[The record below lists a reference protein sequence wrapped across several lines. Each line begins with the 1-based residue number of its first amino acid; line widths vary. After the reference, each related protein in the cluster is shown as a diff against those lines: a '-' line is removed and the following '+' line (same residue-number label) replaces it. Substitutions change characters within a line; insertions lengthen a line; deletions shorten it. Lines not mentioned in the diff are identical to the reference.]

1 MIFRVPD
8 QGLRPVLDLQELRY
22 CALRNKRVQVATPQ
36 KSDTRL
42 ILVVDDDRRY
52 RAFVSDVLQRAG
64 FETREAS
71 TGQAAIS
78 SVREERPAAV
88 LLDVILP
95 GATGYEICRELK
107 DEHGPELPIVFVTG
121 ERTEAADKVAGILV
135 GGDDYIVKPFDPD
148 ELIVRVRRLID
159 RSPSRTQSMPRA
171 DSPAQLTR
179 RETEVLRLLAQ
190 GLSAGDIARELVISS
205 NTVATH
211 IQRILGKLGVHSR
224 TQAVALAYELGLVGT
239 ILSQ

>member
-1 MIFRVPD
+1 MTTRHTPD
-8 QGLRPVLDLQELRY
+8 P
-22 CALRNKRVQVATPQ
+22 
-36 KSDTRL
+36 RL
-42 ILVVDDDRRY
+42 VLVVDDDRHY
-52 RAFVSDVLQRAG
+52 RAFVSEVLARAG
-64 FETREAS
+64 FATRVS
-71 TGQAAIS
+71 TGEAAIT

-121 ERTEAADKVAGILV
+121 ERKEAADKVAGILV

-148 ELIVRVRRLID
+148 ELIARVRRLTGP
-159 RSPSRTQSMPRA
+159 SPPQTRSMPR
-171 DSPAQLTR
+171 DDVRHQLTS
-179 RETEVLRLLAQ
+179 RESEVLRTLAQ
-190 GLSAGDIARELVISS
+190 GLSADQIARELVISS

-224 TQAVALAYELGLVGT
+224 TQAVAFAYEHGLLGT
-239 ILSQ
+239 IPSE

>member
-1 MIFRVPD
+1 MTTRQD
-8 QGLRPVLDLQELRY
+8 SE
-22 CALRNKRVQVATPQ
+22 PQ
-36 KSDTRL
+36 L
-42 ILVVDDDRRY
+42 ILVVDDDRHY
-52 RAFVSDVLQRAG
+52 CAFVSDVLARAG
-64 FETREAS
+64 FATREVS
-71 TGQAAIS
+71 TGAAAIS

-121 ERTEAADKVAGILV
+121 ARKEAADKVAGILV

-148 ELIVRVRRLID
+148 ELIARVRRLIGPSPPQT
-159 RSPSRTQSMPRA
+159 RSRPRSDVLHELTSRES
-171 DSPAQLTR
+171 
-179 RETEVLRLLAQ
+179 EVLRMLAQ
-190 GLSAGDIARELVISS
+190 GLSADQIARELVISS

-224 TQAVALAYELGLVGT
+224 TQAVASAYELGLTGK
-239 ILSQ
+239 

>member
-1 MIFRVPD
+1 VTTRQNP
-8 QGLRPVLDLQELRY
+8 
-22 CALRNKRVQVATPQ
+22 
-36 KSDTRL
+36 DTRL
-42 ILVVDDDRRY
+42 ILVVDDDRHY
-52 RAFVSDVLQRAG
+52 CAFVTDVLERAG
-64 FETREAS
+64 FATREVS

-78 SVREERPAAV
+78 SVREERPAGV

-121 ERTEAADKVAGILV
+121 ERTDAADKVVGILV

-148 ELIVRVRRLID
+148 ELIARVRRLID
-159 RSPSRTQSMPRA
+159 RTPSQTRSTPRG
-171 DSPAQLTR
+171 DSLAQLTR
-179 RETEVLRLLAQ
+179 RESEILRLLVQ
-190 GLSAGDIARELVISS
+190 GLSADEIARELVISS

-239 ILSQ
+239 S